1 MKILLTIVVL
11 IVAYSIVEPESFGGY
26 LLVLLVAGLIS
37 IGITFAFL
45 AILVVIGVISKPFTR
60 D

>member
-37 IGITFAFL
+37 IGITLAFM
-45 AILVVIGVISKPFTR
+45 AILVVIGLFSKIFTR

>member
-1 MKILLTIVVL
+1 MKIILTIFIL
-11 IVAYSIVEPESFGGY
+11 IIAYNIVEPNSFGGY

-45 AILVVIGVISKPFTR
+45 AILVVIGVISKLFTR
-60 D
+60 N

>member
-1 MKILLTIVVL
+1 MKIILTIVLL
-11 IVAYSIVEPESFGGY
+11 IVAYNIVEPNSFGGY

-45 AILVVIGVISKPFTR
+45 AILAVIGVISKPFTR

>member
-1 MKILLTIVVL
+1 MKILLTIILL
-11 IVAYSIVEPESFGGY
+11 IIAYNIVEPESFGGY

-37 IGITFAFL
+37 IGITLAFL
-45 AILVVIGVISKPFTR
+45 AILAVIGVISKIFTQ

>member
-1 MKILLTIVVL
+1 MRILLTIVVL

-37 IGITFAFL
+37 IGITLAFM
-45 AILVVIGVISKPFTR
+45 AILVVIGLFSKIFTR